1 MMTKTEIK
9 EIMGHKYICT
19 LFPAMKGYLLARKL
33 LDIFMN
39 KEPIAKLCEVDK
51 NGELILELLAN
62 TIRDEQVI
70 NAGGFDS
77 IYTGNYKEMMEA
89 LKFVFEVNFKD
100 FLAVSDTGE
109 GLNPLAEM
117 MAAVSQK
124 D

>member
-1 MMTKTEIK
+1 MLKTEIK

-19 LFPAMKGYLLARKL
+19 LFPAMRGYLLARKL
-33 LDIFMN
+33 LDIFTN

-51 NGELILELLAN
+51 NGDLMLELLSN
-62 TIRDEQVI
+62 TLRDDQAI
-70 NAGGFDS
+70 NAGSFNN

-89 LKFVFEVNFKD
+89 LRFVFEVNFKD

-117 MAAVSQK
+117 MTTVS
-124 D
+124 